1 LITRCLT
8 VSCLMPVFTASAAQV
23 DLTYTFADKHVETVT
38 HPLVQNGTVQRLRLK
53 ASAVP
58 AGVKH
63 IEVLPDFDTAK
74 TGEDGYFMMPN
85 GFIGTF
91 RQQNGEQVL
100 QRSPMPIFGMKTP
113 RHTFVAIVSG
123 MPHAYTLVARAKSGV
138 YRLFPRFVLDG
149 HGVYDDLAIDYHM
162 LSGDDANYSGMA
174 RTYRKYQ
181 LDRKVCFPLK
191 QRIKTSPEL
200 AYAAKN
206 VEIRIRQAWKP
217 APSPVEEQTLATEP
231 PVKVA
236 VTFDRVGDVLD
247 MLRRQDVRQAEICLV
262 GWNRKGHDG
271 RYPQL
276 FPVEEQ
282 LGGEQ
287 KLRQL
292 IKKSQSMGFQIV
304 GHTNSTDAYR
314 ISEVWDEEYLIR
326 TADQQLSKNACWS
339 GGRMYNICPQ
349 RSYER
354 FAVNDLPAVAKLGFR
369 GAHYID
375 VLSIVR
381 PRACYSPNHPLN
393 ANQSAVWL
401 DKIMHLGKKNFGAVA
416 SEGPYDFC
424 CGNLDY
430 VLYVSFDSYS
440 RPKTDMVDRSVPI
453 WQLVY
458 HGIILSN
465 PYSKTTNYTIK
476 GDLARVKLAE
486 YGGRPLFY
494 FHSTFVTTKRN
505 WMGDEDISC
514 ETDEALAA
522 GVAAVKAG
530 VEDYNTRSYL
540 QTEFMEEH
548 EMLAS
553 NVSRTVYSDG
563 SEIVA
568 NYSDADFAYNGRTVN
583 SLSYILV
590 KQARP

>member
-1 LITRCLT
+1 MTTTIAHSLT
-8 VSCLMPVFTASAAQV
+8 VFCLMPILTASAADV
-23 DLTYTFADKHVETVT
+23 KLTYTFADKHVETVT
-38 HPLVQNGTVQRLRLK
+38 YPLVQEGAVQRFRLK
-53 ASAVP
+53 ASDIP

-63 IEVLPDFDTAK
+63 IEVLPDFATAK

-91 RQQNGEQVL
+91 RQTDGEQTL
-100 QRSPMPIFGMKTP
+100 SGNPMPIFGMKNP

-123 MPHAYTLVARAKSGV
+123 MPHAYTLVARAEAGV
-138 YRLFPRFVLDG
+138 YKLFPRFVLDG

-162 LSGDDANYSGMA
+162 LSGEDANYSGMA
-174 RTYRKYQ
+174 RTYRKFQ
-181 LDRKVCFPLK
+181 LDRKACIPLK
-191 QRIKTSPEL
+191 ERIKTSPEL
-200 AYAAKN
+200 AYAAKS

-231 PVKVA
+231 PMKVA
-236 VTFDRVGDVLD
+236 VTFDRVGEVLD
-247 MLRRQDVRQAEICLV
+247 MLKKQGVEQAEICLV

-292 IKKSQSMGFQIV
+292 IKKSQDMGFQIV

-314 ISEVWDEEYLIR
+314 ISEVWDEEYIIK
-326 TADQQLSKNACWS
+326 TADQELSKNACWS

-354 FAVNDLPAVAKLGFR
+354 FAVKDLPAVAKLGFR
-369 GAHYID
+369 GVHYID

-381 PRACYSPNHPLN
+381 PRACFDPNHPLN

-401 DKIMHLGKKNFGAVA
+401 DKIMRLGKENFGAVA

-440 RPKTDMVDRSVPI
+440 RAKTEMVDRSVPI

-465 PYSKTTNYTIK
+465 PFSKTTNYTIK
-476 GDLARVKLAE
+476 GDLAKVKLAE

-494 FHSTFVTTKRN
+494 FHSTFVTTKKN

-514 ETDEALAA
+514 ETDQALAA
-522 GVAAVKAG
+522 GVAAIKAG
-530 VEDYNTRSYL
+530 VEDYNTRSHL

-548 EMLAS
+548 EMLAP
-553 NVSRTVYSDG
+553 NVSRTIYSDG
-563 SEIVA
+563 SEILA
-568 NYSDADFAYNGRTVN
+568 NYSNADFVYKGRTVR

-590 KQARP
+590 K